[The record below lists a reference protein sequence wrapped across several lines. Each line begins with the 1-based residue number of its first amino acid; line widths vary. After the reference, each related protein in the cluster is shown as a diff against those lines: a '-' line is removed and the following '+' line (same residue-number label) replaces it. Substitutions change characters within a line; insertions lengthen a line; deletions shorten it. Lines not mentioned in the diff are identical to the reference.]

1 MKIDVLNKGSVS
13 LVDHMGTDLTVV
25 NAARVSFDKESE
37 WDYDVEGMKKVCIL
51 NGTGQV
57 LLLHMQDFIV
67 NDLILMHS
75 GRYRSMQ
82 MLLVKLLIL
91 FSPNVGAF

>member
-37 WDYDVEGMKKVCIL
+37 WDYDVEGMKKVSGTNWQADRLRHEFKRLSNKDTIL
-51 NGTGQV
+51 
-57 LLLHMQDFIV
+57 
-67 NDLILMHS
+67 
-75 GRYRSMQ
+75 
-82 MLLVKLLIL
+82 
-91 FSPNVGAF
+91 